1 MTGQYT
7 HPFAR
12 RLVDIEDGAIEVW
25 EGGDGPVT
33 FVTTH
38 PYLIANDTYPGA
50 GLSDGLASVG
60 RTVFVTP
67 RGSGG
72 SFAESRREKLG
83 MDTLVDDLEQLRQA
97 LAIDKWIPS
106 GFSTGGM
113 VTLMYASRYP
123 HALAAA
129 VPICTAASYHYA
141 LRPESLYSPTNAIN
155 QKLAEIRERA
165 GMGEE
170 YHRAFASAS
179 VHNQDVVE
187 TVLATTPRD
196 DLRNTVVVDEV
207 LIGKW
212 NYEPDL
218 ARITAPTLIIVGR
231 HDAQAGS
238 MKWSHKILVGI
249 AGSELAVMNHSGHF
263 PFEEEPAEF
272 RRVVA
277 DFVQRRVVAQ

>member
-1 MTGQYT
+1 
-7 HPFAR
+7 
-12 RLVDIEDGAIEVW
+12 V
-25 EGGDGPVT
+25 
-33 FVTTH
+33 
-38 PYLIANDTYPGA
+38 
-50 GLSDGLASVG
+50 
-60 RTVFVTP
+60 
-67 RGSGG
+67 G

-179 VHNQDVVE
+179 VHNQDVVD
-187 TVLATTPRD
+187 TVLATTRETTCAIRSSSMRYWSESGTTSLISPGSPR
-196 DLRNTVVVDEV
+196 
-207 LIGKW
+207 
-212 NYEPDL
+212 
-218 ARITAPTLIIVGR
+218 
-231 HDAQAGS
+231 
-238 MKWSHKILVGI
+238 
-249 AGSELAVMNHSGHF
+249 
-263 PFEEEPAEF
+263 
-272 RRVVA
+272 RR
-277 DFVQRRVVAQ
+277 